1 MSKSDKK
8 KKDTLKVSK
17 KTLKMMDKSME
28 NLENGNVYGPINIK

>member
-17 KTLKMMDKSME
+17 KTLKTMDKSME
-28 NLENGNVYGPINIK
+28 NLEKSNVYGPINI